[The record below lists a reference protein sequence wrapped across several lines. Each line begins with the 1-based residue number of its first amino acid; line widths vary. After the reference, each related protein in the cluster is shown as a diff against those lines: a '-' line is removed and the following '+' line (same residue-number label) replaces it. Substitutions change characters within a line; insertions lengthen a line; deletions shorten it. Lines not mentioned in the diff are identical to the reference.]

1 MRIISINYSLRRQNI
16 FSLRLS
22 NLSFSQWKWINIKMK
37 WKIQET
43 KLHTIQRFP
52 AGSFA
57 VHIGGHFRSG
67 DHLLSK
73 LGINSR
79 LGIVCGRGSFAAL
92 YSTSWHWLICWSE
105 QKHWG
110 LVYTCKFENAAL
122 FLRLGQTVFWP
133 CVIRAVC
140 GNHFDSHVINSNP
153 QGCSQALLPPVIV
166 SFSNFSGV
174 VWTENSFVRFWS
186 EKCDFKISNSLV

>member
-1 MRIISINYSLRRQNI
+1 MKNPGNQTPYHSTLSGGIICGPHR
-16 FSLRLS
+16 
-22 NLSFSQWKWINIKMK
+22 
-37 WKIQET
+37 
-43 KLHTIQRFP
+43 
-52 AGSFA
+52 GSFP
-57 VHIGGHFRSG
+57 VWGSFGVQFG
-67 DHLLSK
+67 DHFPS
-73 LGINSR
+73 
-79 LGIVCGRGSFAAL
+79 GIVCGRGSFAAL